1 MSGKSIK
8 SPKSNM
14 AASINAAISA
24 KAKINDES
32 GDAGTNMG
40 PIDMLTIIENKLEE
54 YHRLIADP
62 NKNVDVNLI
71 ANVMKQSDK

>member
-1 MSGKSIK
+1 
-8 SPKSNM
+8 M